1 MSHQAAAGQG
11 AWRSGGRKPQYYP
24 RGGGVDLASKAYK
37 SMISEIALH
46 TFNMGQNK
54 YAAQFMQLRNKVAN
68 YLQ

>member
-1 MSHQAAAGQG
+1 MARRGAGCG
-11 AWRSGGRKPQYYP
+11 GGRKPQYYP
-24 RGGGVDLASKAYK
+24 QGGGVYHASKAYK
-37 SMISEIALH
+37 SAISKIALH